1 VPEKISLYH
10 VAANIEDALDRWR
23 SAERATF
30 VGGATALQL
39 DWDDDRGPDLLI
51 DVSGLGR
58 QQASERT
65 ECALE
70 LCGFATLERIRQDS
84 LVRQVFPILAQALGC
99 IASFGVRSI
108 GTLAGNLCWRKGDL
122 RPLLVAADA
131 TAVTS
136 AGMMPLVDWIA
147 RPDSGD
153 LLLRVLIPLP
163 SSGLMFEKVGYRRL
177 FSPSCVTIACV
188 IGENHTRIA
197 VGGGS
202 NRTARLLK
210 TECAFKHDHRLGREA
225 LMTLIAAEDALEA
238 DADVTAL
245 EKAEIVTN
253 MLAGAIAQS
262 QSQPWLG
269 R

>member
-1 VPEKISLYH
+1 VPEISPYH
-10 VAANIEDALDRWR
+10 VAASIEDALDRWR
-23 SAERATF
+23 SAERATY

-39 DWDDDRGPDLLI
+39 DWDDDRGSDLLI
-51 DVSGLGR
+51 DVSALGR

-70 LCGFATLERIRQDS
+70 LCGFATLERIRQDA

-147 RPDSGD
+147 RPNSGD
-153 LLLRVLIPLP
+153 LLLRVIIPLP

-177 FSPSCVTIACV
+177 FSPSCVTIACA
-188 IGENHTRIA
+188 ISYNHTRIA

-210 TECAFKHDHRLGREA
+210 TECALKHDHALGREA

-253 MLAGAIAQS
+253 VLAGAIAQS
-262 QSQPWLG
+262 QSQTGFG